1 MTKDSTH
8 NLSGAYALDAVNATD
23 RTAYETA
30 LTGSEEARSEATELQ
45 DTAVLLGLAVT
56 PVTPSAELRDR
67 LFAQIAV
74 TPQLPRLEQ
83 DAAPAPAPAP
93 GPAETKARLRW
104 TRTATTVTTMAAAF
118 ALIIGGIAVGTTS
131 LHPEPSFQAQQLA
144 ALDTAA
150 DKKELASDV
159 AGGGKA
165 TLVWSDQLATSAMVM
180 EGVAALPDDSV
191 YQLWYIGA
199 TGPRSAGFIAVA
211 PGDKS
216 WYVLDGTMQLGDT
229 VGITVEPKGG
239 SEQPTT
245 TPIVAIS
252 SI

>member
-1 MTKDSTH
+1 MTKDNTN

-30 LTGSEEARSEATELQ
+30 LAGSEEARSEATELQ

-56 PVTPSAELRDR
+56 PVTPSAELRER

-74 TPQLPRLEQ
+74 TPQLPRVEAYP
-83 DAAPAPAPAP
+83 DPT
-93 GPAETKARLRW
+93 PAETKARLRW
-104 TRTATTVTTMAAAF
+104 SRTATTVTTMAAAV
-118 ALIIGGIAVGTTS
+118 ALIVGGIAVGTTS

-150 DKKELASDV
+150 DKQELAADV
-159 AGGGKA
+159 TGGGTA
-165 TLVWSDQLATSAMVM
+165 TLVWSTQLATSAVVM
-180 EGVAALPDDSV
+180 DGVPALDDDSV

-199 TGPRSAGFIAVA
+199 EGARSAGCIAVS

-216 WYVLDGTMQLGDT
+216 WRVLDGAMELGDT
-229 VGITVEPKGG
+229 IGVTVEPKCGADV
-239 SEQPTT
+239 PTT
-245 TPIVAIS
+245 TPIVAIN

>member
-1 MTKDSTH
+1 MTKDSTN
-8 NLSGAYALDAVNATD
+8 NLSGAYALDAVNASD

-56 PVTPSAELRDR
+56 PVAPSPELRER

-74 TPQLPRLEQ
+74 TPQLPRLEPEVV
-83 DAAPAPAPAP
+83 A

-104 TRTATTVTTMAAAF
+104 TRTATTVTTMAAAL
-118 ALIIGGIAVGTTS
+118 ALIVGGIAVGTTS

-150 DKKELASDV
+150 DKQEIAADV
-159 AGGGKA
+159 TGGGTA
-165 TLVWSDQLATSAMVM
+165 TLVWSSQLATSAVVM
-180 EGVAALPDDSV
+180 DGVPALDDDSV

-199 TGPRSAGFIAVA
+199 EGPRSAGFIAVS
-211 PGDKS
+211 PGDTS
-216 WYVLDGTMQLGDT
+216 WRVLDGAMELGDT
-229 VGITVEPKGG
+229 VGVTVEPKGG